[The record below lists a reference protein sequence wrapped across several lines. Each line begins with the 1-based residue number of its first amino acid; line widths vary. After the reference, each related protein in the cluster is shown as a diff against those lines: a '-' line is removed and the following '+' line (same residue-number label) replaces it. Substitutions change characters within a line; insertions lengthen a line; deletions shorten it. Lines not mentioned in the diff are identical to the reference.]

1 MKRTLLT
8 LVLSV
13 PVIALACVSTASAQ
27 QPARQPALTPELT
40 PAVTTPDM
48 WYYSQEQRRHDDPRQ
63 AVRRKAEFVSQQRA
77 ARIAAMKW
85 YGMSNSRPV
94 ASTTP
99 SMGVYSPAWVG
110 NGGDRFDWINWHGLG
125 WPQQTALYASPTLI
139 VR

>member
-1 MKRTLLT
+1 MKRTLLA
-8 LVLSV
+8 LVL
-13 PVIALACVSTASAQ
+13 ALACGSIAAAQ
-27 QPARQPALTPELT
+27 QPVRQHPAAQPELT

-48 WYYSQEQRRHDDPRQ
+48 WYYSQEQRRHDDPQQ

-77 ARIAAMKW
+77 ARVAAMKW

-110 NGGDRFDWINWHGLG
+110 NGGDRFDWIGLNS
-125 WPQQTALYASPTLI
+125 PHTALYASPTLI

>member
-1 MKRTLLT
+1 MKRTLLV
-8 LVLSV
+8 LVL
-13 PVIALACVSTASAQ
+13 ALACGSIASAQ
-27 QPARQPALTPELT
+27 QPAHQPAATPELT
-40 PAVTTPDM
+40 PAVTTPEM
-48 WYYSQEQRRHDDPRQ
+48 WYYSQEQRRHDDPQQ

-99 SMGVYSPAWVG
+99 FMGVYSPAWVG
-110 NGGDRFDWINWHGLG
+110 NGGDRFDWIGLG
-125 WPQQTALYASPTLI
+125 YPQRTALYESPTLI